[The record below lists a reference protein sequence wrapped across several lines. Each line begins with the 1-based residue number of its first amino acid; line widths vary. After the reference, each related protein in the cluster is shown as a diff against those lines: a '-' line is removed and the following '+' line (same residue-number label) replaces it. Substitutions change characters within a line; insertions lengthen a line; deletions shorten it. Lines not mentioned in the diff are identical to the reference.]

1 MKYLIRSLSK
11 TIDPFIWKL
20 AEKHQAILAGGTF
33 ERLSN
38 NEKINDLDLY
48 FRTPV
53 QAYKFC
59 QDLRNNYNCVGTTK
73 RSILFKNSSKEIPI
87 NVIIFKYFQDAKEIL
102 HYFDFECCKASFDFH
117 TKEFYA
123 SPEYLLSIQTKQ
135 LIYSRSLFPIGALI
149 RLQKYVKRGYT
160 IDYASLLRLY
170 KDLKNLDITNPEVL
184 ESHIG
189 GMYGTICDLKGLTLD
204 EMIQKIDDTILYEK
218 KGEYITLDDNK
229 LEKLFPDLWEK
240 FTLSIKEEKKNNLHK
255 NCICQSCLK
264 EFSKSTNYTLFRYK
278 GDIQYSEIILND
290 ETDSNITTEILPVTF
305 PIIVSKK
312 IKYVS
317 EKEGYSTY
325 RNSFKY
331 YSNQFVNDYDHGIYV
346 GLNENDLTYD
356 GDAIC
361 TIRIDKPEDI
371 IAKQNDNT
379 LRISKG
385 YVLSIKPLQQK
396 VNDIFK

>member
-48 FRTPV
+48 FRTPTH
-53 QAYKFC
+53 AYKFC
-59 QDLRNNYNCVGTTK
+59 QDIRDNYNCVGITK

-87 NVIIFKYFQDAKEIL
+87 NVIIFKYFQDAKEVL

-123 SPEYLLSIQTKQ
+123 SPEYLLSLQTKQ
-135 LIYSRSLFPIGALI
+135 LIYSRSLYPIGALI
-149 RLQKYVKRGYT
+149 RLQKYIKRGYT
-160 IDYASLLRLY
+160 IDYGSLLRLY

-184 ESHIG
+184 ETHIG
-189 GMYGTICDLKGLTLD
+189 GMYGTTCNLKGLTLD

-218 KGEYITLDDNK
+218 KGEYITLDDDK
-229 LEKLFPDLWEK
+229 LEDLFPDIWEK
-240 FTLSIKEEKKNNLHK
+240 FTLSINEEKKSNKHK
-255 NCICQSCLK
+255 NCICENCLK
-264 EFSKSTNYTLFRYK
+264 EISKSINYTLLRYK
-278 GDIQYSEIILND
+278 GDLQFSSIIVND
-290 ETDSNITTEILPVTF
+290 TDDTEDKDTTTEILPVTF

-312 IKYVS
+312 INYIS
-317 EKEGYSTY
+317 DNEGYSSY
-325 RNSFKY
+325 QHSFKY
-331 YSNQFVNDYDHGIYV
+331 YTNQFVTDYNHGIYIM
-346 GLNENDLTYD
+346 LNENGLNYD
-356 GDAIC
+356 GNAIC

-371 IAKQNDNT
+371 IARVNHNT

-385 YVLSIKPLQQK
+385 YVLSIKSLK
-396 VNDIFK
+396 K